1 MSTTQGNI
9 VSESEAEQALGSSLY
24 QDLGSAPAPRRPLDP
39 NAPAFVPKTTGT
51 SRRRRGHK
59 KSKKATRKA
68 RKTRRR

>member
-1 MSTTQGNI
+1 MSTTVGNI
-9 VSESEAEQALGSSLY
+9 VSE
-24 QDLGSAPAPRRPLDP
+24 PAPRKPLDP
-39 NAPAFVPKTTGT
+39 NAPAFVPKTGT